1 MYAVYRVITALVLS
15 GLLIAILHD
24 DFFYS
29 RLSIPLETML
39 MHYGYWSFL
48 LLTVDFLLQVK
59 LGTLTRVHGPCLSV
73 YGPWTQALFWTPVCS
88 PAVDTGSLYR
98 ALDSWP
104 EWPRADSGSWVMGR
118 CIPLTHDR

>member
-1 MYAVYRVITALVLS
+1 VYAVYRVITALVLS

-59 LGTLTRVHGPCLSV
+59 LGTLYPC
-73 YGPWTQALFWTPVCS
+73 
-88 PAVDTGSLYR
+88 
-98 ALDSWP
+98 
-104 EWPRADSGSWVMGR
+104 PRAVSKCLWPVNTGVILDARMFTGR
-118 CIPLTHDR
+118 GHG